1 MIVSSVSVLW
11 LSRILECICG
21 TPLYGHPLIIRTL
34 VYSGQFRFSGDKKVI
49 YFLKKLNFFERT
61 KVKSDNVHSSL
72 CLESQT
78 LIYWQPRF
86 IYGHQLSASVQI
98 ESCIPSSG
106 FKKNTR
112 NDHEVSQH
120 VPLVPVMIT
129 RFHCSDLEHFNNLK
143 KYLKLRQ
150 KSHKRGKVAKISR
163 GTKKA
168 TLKMLRLQHPQKISV
183 FIRPFQYRNK
193 DFTNFGSRE
202 HLP

>member
-1 MIVSSVSVLW
+1 MIVSSVSVHWLW
-11 LSRILECICG
+11 SILGCICG

-34 VYSGQFRFSGDKKVI
+34 VYSGQFRLSGDKKLI
-49 YFLKKLNFFERT
+49 YFLKKLNFFKRT
-61 KVKSDNVHSSL
+61 KVKSDNGHSSL

-86 IYGHQLSASVQI
+86 TDTSYLRQYKI
-98 ESCIPSSG
+98 ESWIPSSA

-112 NDHEVSQH
+112 NDHEVSWH
-120 VPLVPVMIT
+120 FPLVPAMIT
-129 RFHCSDLEHFNNLK
+129 RFDCSDLEHFNNLK

-168 TLKMLRLQHPQKISV
+168 TLKMLWLQHPQKNICFHPSILV
-183 FIRPFQYRNK
+183 QKQRFYKFW
-193 DFTNFGSRE
+193 
-202 HLP
+202 L

>member
-1 MIVSSVSVLW
+1 MIVSSVSVHW
-11 LSRILECICG
+11 LSSILECICG

-34 VYSGQFRFSGDKKVI
+34 VYSGQFRFSGDKKLI

-86 IYGHQLSASVQI
+86 TDIRYLRQYKI

-106 FKKNTR
+106 FRKNTR

-168 TLKMLRLQHPQKISV
+168 TLKML
-183 FIRPFQYRNK
+183 
-193 DFTNFGSRE
+193 
-202 HLP
+202 